1 MQTVVV
7 PHDVS
12 SFQVICEECL
22 SVAGKDGAVARL
34 VTGTIPEGA
43 RRGSA
48 FCSAGHPV
56 EALQV
61 EPGMSAAALIGHAA

>member
-12 SFQVICEECL
+12 TFEVICEECL
-22 SVAGKDGAVARL
+22 SVAGTAGAVARL
-34 VTGTIPEGA
+34 VTGRIEEGA
-43 RRGSA
+43 RTGVA
-48 FCSAGHPV
+48 FCAAGHRV

-61 EPGMSAAALIGHAA
+61 RQGESAASLMGHAA